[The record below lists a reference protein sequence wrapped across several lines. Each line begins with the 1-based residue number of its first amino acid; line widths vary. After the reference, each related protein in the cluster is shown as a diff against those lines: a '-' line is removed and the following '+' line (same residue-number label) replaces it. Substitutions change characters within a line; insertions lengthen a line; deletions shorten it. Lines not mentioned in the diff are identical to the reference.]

1 MNHFQTL
8 LSNNLILRPYN
19 RVLASGEHSTVNVEF
34 PEPYRYDSSDV
45 YTWAQSPPALM
56 TFRAGRKPELVLGTK
71 NNFAEDDEFGANNGT
86 GAEEEVYAPAVSS
99 ASKVG
104 LGGE

>member
-1 MNHFQTL
+1 M
-8 LSNNLILRPYN
+8 
-19 RVLASGEHSTVNVEF
+19 LASGEDSTVNVEF

-45 YTWAQSPPALM
+45 YTWAESPPALM
-56 TFRAGRKPELVLGTK
+56 TFRAGWKPELVLGTK
-71 NNFAEDDEFGANNGT
+71 NNFAEDDHNGT

-104 LGGE
+104 LAVSK